1 MFEIDYS
8 RLTDILTYD
17 PKSPMIFS
25 SGLFLFLFLGVS
37 LVYALL
43 QRATTARILF
53 ITVFSYYFYYK
64 SSGLYFGLLALVTL
78 TDYCIGYY
86 ISRVKFLGE
95 ESKKDNDKK
104 YYAGLA
110 KWLVALSV
118 IIDLGL
124 LGYFKYTNFFGN
136 LFCSAT
142 SWIPD
147 FSIEWQNL
155 DIFLPVG
162 VSFFT
167 FQSLSYTID
176 IYRGRIRPLGN
187 LLDYAF
193 YVSFFPQLVAGPIV
207 RASDFIPQIRRN
219 LVVTNEML
227 GSGIFFIIA
236 GLFKKAVISDYISV
250 NFVERVFDLPTLY
263 CGVENLLAVYGYTLQ
278 IYCDFSGY
286 SDMAIGIALLLGFE
300 FPKNFDA
307 PYKSKS
313 ITEFWRRWHISLSSW
328 LKDYLYISLGGNR
341 KGKFRQYMNLLI
353 TMLLGG
359 LWHGAS
365 LNFILWGG
373 LHGMFLCLDK
383 AWNSLCKSLSPL
395 TYLGKN
401 AAKPSFA
408 VKYLLFP
415 VSGIITFH
423 LVAACWVLFRAQS
436 LQTAGEVFTQI
447 FTSFDVN
454 ILGQWLESYY
464 GVALLMVL
472 GYTLQFCPS
481 SWSTG
486 TRKAVGY
493 LPLPLQAL
501 IFIVVIWIVIQVKS
515 SEVQPFIYFQF

>member
-1 MFEIDYS
+1 MFDIDSS
-8 RLTDILTYD
+8 RIAEILTYD
-17 PKSPMIFS
+17 PNSPLIFS

-43 QRATTARILF
+43 QKATTARILF
-53 ITVFSYYFYYK
+53 ITIFSYYFYYK
-64 SSGLYFGLLALVTL
+64 SSGLYFVLLALVTI

-86 ISRVKFLGE
+86 ISKVRE
-95 ESKKDNDKK
+95 QESNAKKEKDKE
-104 YYAGLA
+104 YYKKVA
-110 KWLVALSV
+110 KWLVAISL

-124 LGYFKYTNFFGN
+124 LAYFKYTNFFGS

-142 SWIPD
+142 SFIPNISLAWKD
-147 FSIEWQNL
+147 L

-176 IYRGRIRPLGN
+176 IYRARIKPLGN

-227 GSGIFFIIA
+227 GSGMFFIVA

-263 CGVENLLAVYGYTLQ
+263 SGMENLLAVYGYTLQ

-300 FPKNFDA
+300 FPMNFNA

-341 KGKFRQYMNLLI
+341 KGKTRQYMNLLI

-365 LNFILWGG
+365 ITFILWGG
-373 LHGMFLCLDK
+373 IHGLFLCFDK
-383 AWNSLCKSLSPL
+383 MWHSIAPSLSPL

-401 AAKPSFA
+401 AKEPSWA
-408 VKYLLFP
+408 VKYILFP
-415 VSGIITFH
+415 ITGLITFH
-423 LVAACWVLFRAQS
+423 IASACWVLFRAPN
-436 LQTAGEVFTQI
+436 LKTTGDIFGQI
-447 FTSFDVN
+447 FGTFNSS
-454 ILGQWLESYY
+454 ILNQWIESYW
-464 GVALLMVL
+464 GVATLMLL
-472 GYTLQFCPS
+472 GYALHFAPKE
-481 SWSTG
+481 WSTS
-486 TRKAVGY
+486 TRKAMGY

-501 IFIVVIWIVIQVKS
+501 VFIVIIWIVIQIKS